1 MLAFKHRLSPT
12 RLPLLKSAVTC
23 VNTPP
28 NFRDVVVYCDVIHI
42 LQSEIHY
49 IAINLSKWSGK
60 RQCLIY
66 LRRCCHEDIGRSRG

>member
-42 LQSEIHY
+42 LQSKIHF
-49 IAINLSKWSGK
+49 AAM
-60 RQCLIY
+60 R
-66 LRRCCHEDIGRSRG
+66 